1 MPTPLPDTPDTL
13 ARDAGRR
20 GQTPPALTARRK
32 RPLVLAGTGLA
43 LAAAAGLAVRAAWPP
58 AAHPG
63 AATQNVPVSVATV
76 IRTDVTS
83 RQAEAGSLGY
93 AGTFSVADELT
104 AGIITWL
111 PAAGSVVRRDQVL
124 FQVAGQPVVLLY
136 GQVPAWRDLTP
147 GMTQG
152 PDVRELQRN
161 LAALG
166 YHPGPADG
174 QYGWSTQVAVE
185 RWQQAHRLTVTGTIP
200 LGQVAFL
207 PGPLRVT
214 AAAEPLGTPA
224 APGAA
229 VLSGTS
235 DTPVV
240 TVSLTVG
247 GPAVRPGDQVLVT
260 MPDGTTTV
268 PGVVSSVGRVATQSA
283 ATAGQ
288 GSGGTGSASS
298 AVIPVTVRISMSQL
312 PPGLDQAPVQVS
324 VIQQRDRGVLAVPVT
339 ALLAEPGG
347 GYAVRVSGPGHQ
359 LIRVTTG
366 VFDGSTGLVEVAG
379 RGLTDGLSVEVAAG

>member
-1 MPTPLPDTPDTL
+1 MPTPFPDTPGT
-13 ARDAGRR
+13 
-20 GQTPPALTARRK
+20 RRK

-43 LAAAAGLAVRAAWPP
+43 LAAAAGFAVRAAWPA

-93 AGTFSVADELT
+93 AGSFSVADELT

-136 GQVPAWRDLTP
+136 GPVPAWRDFTR

-152 PDVRELQRN
+152 LDVRELQRN

-174 QYGWSTQVAVE
+174 RYGWSTQVAVE
-185 RWQQAHRLTVTGTIP
+185 RWQQAHRLTVTGAIT

-214 AAAEPLGTPA
+214 AAAEPLGSPA

-268 PGVVSSVGRVATQSA
+268 PGVVSAGGRVATQSA
-283 ATAGQ
+283 VA
-288 GSGGTGSASS
+288 GSGGSGGSGSASAASS

-324 VIQQRDRGVLAVPVT
+324 IIQQRDRGVLAVPVT

-347 GYAVRVSGPGHQ
+347 GYAVRVSGPAHQ
-359 LIRVTTG
+359 LIRVMTG

>member
-1 MPTPLPDTPDTL
+1 MPTPFPDTL
-13 ARDAGRR
+13 PRR
-20 GQTPPALTARRK
+20 R

-43 LAAAAGLAVRAAWPP
+43 LAATAGFAVRAAWPP

-93 AGTFSVADELT
+93 AGSFSVADELT

-111 PAAGSVVRRDQVL
+111 PAAGSVVGRDQVL

-136 GQVPAWRDLTP
+136 GPVPAWRDFTP
-147 GMTQG
+147 GMSQG

-166 YHPGPADG
+166 YRPGPADG

-185 RWQQAHRLTVTGTIP
+185 RWQRAHRLTATGTIP

-214 AAAEPLGTPA
+214 AATESLGNPA

-229 VLSGTS
+229 LLSGTS

-260 MPDGTTTV
+260 MPGGTTTV
-268 PGVVSSVGRVATQSA
+268 HGVVSAVGRVATPSA
-283 ATAGQ
+283 AA
-288 GSGGTGSASS
+288 GSGGSGSGSGSASGASGASS

-324 VIQQRDRGVLAVPVT
+324 IIQQRDRGVLAVPVT

>member
-1 MPTPLPDTPDTL
+1 MPTPFPDTPDTL
-13 ARDAGRR
+13 APDAGRR
-20 GQTPPALTARRK
+20 GQAPPALTARRK

-43 LAAAAGLAVRAAWPP
+43 LAAAAGFAVRAAWPP

-93 AGTFSVADELT
+93 AGSFSVADELT

-111 PAAGSVVRRDQVL
+111 PAAGSVVGRDQVL
-124 FQVAGQPVVLLY
+124 FQVAGQPVILLY
-136 GQVPAWRDLTP
+136 GPVPAWRDFTP

-152 PDVRELQRN
+152 PDVRQLQRN
-161 LAALG
+161 LTALG
-166 YHPGPADG
+166 YHSGPADG

-185 RWQQAHRLTVTGTIP
+185 RWQQAHRLTATGTIP

-214 AAAEPLGTPA
+214 AATESLGSPA

-268 PGVVSSVGRVATQSA
+268 PGVVSSVGRVATPSA
-283 ATAGQ
+283 AA
-288 GSGGTGSASS
+288 GSGGSGSAAGASS
-298 AVIPVTVRISMSQL
+298 AVIPVTVRISMSRL

-324 VIQQRDRGVLAVPVT
+324 IIQQRDRGVLAVPVT

-347 GYAVRVSGPGHQ
+347 GYAVRVSGPAHQ
-359 LIRVTTG
+359 LIPVTTG

>member
-1 MPTPLPDTPDTL
+1 MPTPFPDTL
-13 ARDAGRR
+13 PRR
-20 GQTPPALTARRK
+20 R

-43 LAAAAGLAVRAAWPP
+43 LAATAGFAVRAAWPP

-63 AATQNVPVSVATV
+63 AATRNVPVSVATV

-93 AGTFSVADELT
+93 AGSFSVADELT

-111 PAAGSVVRRDQVL
+111 PAAGSVVGRDQVL

-136 GQVPAWRDLTP
+136 GPVPAWRDFTP
-147 GMTQG
+147 GMSQG

-166 YHPGPADG
+166 YRPGPADG

-185 RWQQAHRLTVTGTIP
+185 RWQRAHRLTATGTIP

-214 AAAEPLGTPA
+214 AATESLGNPA

-229 VLSGTS
+229 LLSGTS

-260 MPDGTTTV
+260 MPGGTTTV
-268 PGVVSSVGRVATQSA
+268 HGVVSAVGRVATPSA
-283 ATAGQ
+283 AA
-288 GSGGTGSASS
+288 GSGGSGSGSGSASGASGASS

-324 VIQQRDRGVLAVPVT
+324 IIQQRDRGVLAVPVT

-347 GYAVRVSGPGHQ
+347 GYAVRVSGPAHQ
-359 LIRVTTG
+359 LIPVTTG

>member
-1 MPTPLPDTPDTL
+1 MPTPFPDTL
-13 ARDAGRR
+13 
-20 GQTPPALTARRK
+20 PRRK

-43 LAAAAGLAVRAAWPP
+43 LAAAAGFAVRAAWPP

-63 AATQNVPVSVATV
+63 AATRNVPVSVATV

-93 AGTFSVADELT
+93 AGSFSVADELT

-111 PAAGSVVRRDQVL
+111 PAAGSVVGRDQVL

-136 GQVPAWRDLTP
+136 GPVPAWRDFTP
-147 GMTQG
+147 GMSQG

-166 YHPGPADG
+166 YRPGPADG

-185 RWQQAHRLTVTGTIP
+185 RWQRAHRLTATGTIP

-214 AAAEPLGTPA
+214 AATESLGNPA

-229 VLSGTS
+229 LLSGTS

-260 MPDGTTTV
+260 MPGGTTTV
-268 PGVVSSVGRVATQSA
+268 HGVVSAVGRVATPSA
-283 ATAGQ
+283 AA
-288 GSGGTGSASS
+288 GSGGSGSGSGSASGASGASS

-324 VIQQRDRGVLAVPVT
+324 IIQQRDRGVLAVPVT

-347 GYAVRVSGPGHQ
+347 GYAVRVSGPAHQ
-359 LIRVTTG
+359 LIPVTTG

>member
-1 MPTPLPDTPDTL
+1 MRTPLPDSPPL
-13 ARDAGRR
+13 PGSGVRGARM
-20 GQTPPALTARRK
+20 RRK
-32 RPLVLAGTGLA
+32 RPLVLVGTGFA
-43 LAAAAGLAVRAAWPP
+43 LAAAAGFAVRAMWPA

-63 AATQNVPVSVATV
+63 AASQDVPVSVAAVT
-76 IRTDVTS
+76 RTDVTA

-93 AGTFSVADELT
+93 AGSFSVADELT
-104 AGIITWL
+104 GGIITWL
-111 PAAGSVVRRDQVL
+111 PAAGSVVGRDQVL
-124 FQVAGQPVVLLY
+124 FQVAGQPVILLY
-136 GQVPAWRDLTP
+136 GPAPAWRDFTP

-166 YHPGPADG
+166 YDPGPADG
-174 QYGWSTQVAVE
+174 HYGRSTQVAVE

-214 AAAEPLGTPA
+214 AAAQPLGATA

-260 MPDGTTTV
+260 MPDGRTV
-268 PGVVSSVGRVATQSA
+268 PGVVSAVGRVATQSA
-283 ATAGQ
+283 AA
-288 GSGGTGSASS
+288 GSGGSAG
-298 AVIPVTVRISMSQL
+298 AVIPVTVGISMSQL

-324 VIQQRDRGVLAVPVT
+324 IIQQRDRGVLAVPVT

-347 GYAVRVSGPGHQ
+347 GYAVRVSGPAHQ
-359 LIRVTTG
+359 LIPVTTG
-366 VFDGSTGLVEVAG
+366 LFDGSTGLVEVAG
-379 RGLTDGLSVEVAAG
+379 RGLTAGLSVEVAAG

>member
-1 MPTPLPDTPDTL
+1 MPTPLHDTPDT
-13 ARDAGRR
+13 
-20 GQTPPALTARRK
+20 RRK
-32 RPLVLAGTGLA
+32 RPLALVGTGLA
-43 LAAAAGLAVRAAWPP
+43 LAAAAGFAVRAAWPP

-63 AATQNVPVSVATV
+63 AATQNVPVPVATV

-93 AGTFSVADELT
+93 AGSFSVADELT

-124 FQVAGQPVVLLY
+124 FQLAGQPVVLLY
-136 GQVPAWRDLTP
+136 GPVPAWRDFTP

-166 YHPGPADG
+166 CDPGPADG
-174 QYGWSTQVAVE
+174 RYGWSTQVAVE

-214 AAAEPLGTPA
+214 AAAEPLGNPA

-268 PGVVSSVGRVATQSA
+268 PGVVSSVGRVATQSGA
-283 ATAGQ
+283 AGSGGSGAAGQ

-298 AVIPVTVRISMSQL
+298 AIIPVTVRISMSQL

-324 VIQQRDRGVLAVPVT
+324 IIQQRDRGVLAVPVT

-347 GYAVRVSGPGHQ
+347 GYAVRVSGPAHQ
-359 LIRVTTG
+359 LIPVTTG